1 MRDGLRGCVN
11 DALKERN
18 ESAERG
24 HRLKIEGSSDFK
36 EKVRQALK
44 LVRAAGYYDFLRN
57 HIRCIKEINGLTQL
71 RVSEATI
78 WANKYAVENPVD
90 AAGRF
95 IQEAY
100 RMKIRSEGKYPHEGI
115 IELKSF
121 EKRIEFLKK
130 LMEKSR
136 KQEVKSDC
144 ERLIKM
150 WNESLLIY

>member
-36 EKVRQALK
+36 EKVRLALK

-78 WANKYAVENPVD
+78 WANKYAVENPAD

-100 RMKIRSEGKYPHEGI
+100 YMQMHLEGEQMHEGMM
-115 IELKSF
+115 ELKSF

-130 LMEKSR
+130 LRDKSR
-136 KQEVKSDC
+136 RREIKSKC
-144 ERLIKM
+144 ERLIRM
-150 WNESLLIY
+150 WDENFLIY

>member
-1 MRDGLRGCVN
+1 MS
-11 DALKERN
+11 APN
-18 ESAERG
+18 ESQID
-24 HRLKIEGSSDFK
+24 LVIEGRGEFR
-36 EKVRQALK
+36 EKVQEALN
-44 LVRAAGYYDFLRN
+44 LIRAAGYYEILRE

-78 WANKYAVENPVD
+78 WANKYAVEDPVD

-100 RMKIRSEGKYPHEGI
+100 YMKMQAEGEKSHEGI
-115 IELKSF
+115 MELKAF

-130 LMEKSR
+130 LMEISR
-136 KQEVKSDC
+136 DDEVKKRC

-150 WNESLLIY
+150 WDESLLIY

>member
-1 MRDGLRGCVN
+1 MGKTVKIGEV
-11 DALKERN
+11 
-18 ESAERG
+18 
-24 HRLKIEGSSDFK
+24 HRLRIEGSSDFK
-36 EKVRQALK
+36 AMVRKALK
-44 LVRAAGYYDFLRN
+44 LIKTAGYYDFLRTYIYC
-57 HIRCIKEINGLTQL
+57 IREINGLTQL

-100 RMKIRSEGKYPHEGI
+100 YVQMQLEEERIESYHAGLL
-115 IELKSF
+115 ELKSF

-130 LMEKSR
+130 LGEKSR
-136 KQEVKSDC
+136 KLEVKNECD
-144 ERLIKM
+144 RLLRM

>member
-1 MRDGLRGCVN
+1 LTESHVNKEAEKAREHARKSRKHHLR
-11 DALKERN
+11 
-18 ESAERG
+18 
-24 HRLKIEGSSDFK
+24 IEGSQFFK

-44 LVRAAGYYDFLRN
+44 LVKTAGYYDFLRTY
-57 HIRCIKEINGLTQL
+57 IRCIKEIDGLTQL

-100 RMKIRSEGKYPHEGI
+100 YMQIHAESKHHEGL
-115 IELKSF
+115 IEFRSF

-130 LMEKSR
+130 LKEKSR
-136 KQEVKSDC
+136 KQDVKRDC

-150 WNESLLIY
+150 WNEGLLVY